1 MIICFSF
8 VNGTSL
14 APTQQLS
21 LAAFPA
27 YYHSL
32 ESLMIATV
40 IAGIC
45 YGILAMLCFNCFAV
59 LLRSKP
65 HLYPSS
71 KRVRA
76 FLLVYVVIMFLLS
89 TGALV
94 QQIGLMISTF
104 LQLGIDEVVRA
115 KVGVSPWDFA
125 TVPYTM
131 PLIIWGADGLL
142 MWRCMILYQ
151 GIPRAGEWLIK
162 VLLVIL
168 SLASLGSGISNY
180 VIQGSLFS
188 IIIIILTPI
197 VNFILTSLLA
207 VRILYQ
213 QMRLRRLLGSAWSQ
227 QSPYTNIA
235 IICIE
240 SSALIVVVAVACI
253 TTTFLVNLKPWRVF
267 PYFLQPHIC
276 VISSLL
282 IVYRV
287 AQGRSLEINTADA
300 SGGRISTINFR
311 DNTQSINP

>member
-1 MIICFSF
+1 MSSSF
-8 VNGTSL
+8 VNGTSP
-14 APTQQLS
+14 APTQLPM
-21 LAAFPA
+21 AAYPA
-27 YYHSL
+27 YYRSL

-40 IAGIC
+40 VAGIC

-59 LLRSKP
+59 LLRSKS

-104 LQLGIDEVVRA
+104 LRLGVDGMVRVEV
-115 KVGVSPWDFA
+115 GMSPWDFA
-125 TVPYTM
+125 LVPYTM
-131 PLIIWGADGLL
+131 SLIIWGADGLL
-142 MWRCMILYQ
+142 MWRCIILYQ
-151 GIPRAGEWLIK
+151 GIPRTGEWLIK

-168 SLASLGSGISNY
+168 LLASLGFGMCYY
-180 VIQGSLFS
+180 VTQAMHSDIAGSLPFV
-188 IIIIILTPI
+188 ITIVTPT
-197 VNFILTSLLA
+197 VNFILTGLLA

-213 QMRLRRLLGSAWSQ
+213 QVQLRRLLGSAWSR

-235 IICIE
+235 MICIE
-240 SSALIVVVAVACI
+240 SSALIVVVAIACI
-253 TTTFLVNLKPWRVF
+253 TTLGSPWNVF

-287 AQGRSLEINTADA
+287 AQGRSWEINTTDS
-300 SGGRISTINFR
+300 SGGRISEINFR
-311 DNTQSINP
+311 DNTQLINP